1 MAANA
6 FAAARLTMVVNTTG
20 KKEAEVVLQSVR
32 GVEERLNSTT
42 GMRAGVHGLAAY
54 ASVVEKH
61 ATKDITSRFPRT
73 TVLKD
78 VLIAGSALMSTVPRL
93 RLKL

>member
-42 GMRAGVHGLAAY
+42 GMRAGVHG
-54 ASVVEKH
+54 VVHQE
-61 ATKDITSRFPRT
+61 
-73 TVLKD
+73 
-78 VLIAGSALMSTVPRL
+78 
-93 RLKL
+93 